1 MEETPEGL
9 ATAAAT
15 REAAK
20 RKRAELEAQG
30 VIDDQPAVKKT
41 VVPPQAISHEV
52 ALPEHYVCEAD
63 SQPELYG
70 MKIPESLV
78 DSESAIQVSCLQLQQ
93 KLF

>member
-30 VIDDQPAVKKT
+30 VIDDQPVAKKS
-41 VVPPQAISHEV
+41 VAPPQAISHEV
-52 ALPEHYVCEAD
+52 ALPENYVCEIDA
-63 SQPELYG
+63 QPELYG
-70 MKIPESLV
+70 MSVTWTSVAPDV
-78 DSESAIQVSCLQLQQ
+78 R
-93 KLF
+93 

>member
-20 RKRAELEAQG
+20 RKHAELEAHG
-30 VIDDQPAVKKT
+30 IIDDQPAAKKPT
-41 VVPPQAISHEV
+41 VPAEAISHEV
-52 ALPEHYVCEAD
+52 ALPEGYVCDLD

-70 MKIPESLV
+70 TSGTC
-78 DSESAIQVSCLQLQQ
+78 AA
-93 KLF
+93 

>member
-20 RKRAELEAQG
+20 RKRAELEAHG
-30 VIDDQPAVKKT
+30 IIDDQPVTKKPT
-41 VVPPQAISHEV
+41 VPAEAISHEV
-52 ALPEHYVCEAD
+52 ALPEGYVCDLD

-70 MKIPESLV
+70 TSNNC
-78 DSESAIQVSCLQLQQ
+78 AA
-93 KLF
+93 

>member
-20 RKRAELEAQG
+20 RKRAELEAHG
-30 VIDDQPAVKKT
+30 IIDDQPASKKPT
-41 VVPPQAISHEV
+41 IPARAISHEV
-52 ALPEHYVCEAD
+52 ALPHDYVAEVD

-70 MKIPESLV
+70 EMEV
-78 DSESAIQVSCLQLQQ
+78 C
-93 KLF
+93 

>member
-15 REAAK
+15 RDAAK

-30 VIDDQPAVKKT
+30 VIDDQPAAKKSGA
-41 VVPPQAISHEV
+41 PPQAISHEV
-52 ALPEHYVCEAD
+52 ALPKDYVCKLD

-70 MKIPESLV
+70 TESTCMLTARAK
-78 DSESAIQVSCLQLQQ
+78 DIQWGLLQLV
-93 KLF
+93 

>member
-20 RKRAELEAQG
+20 RKRAELEAHG
-30 VIDDQPAVKKT
+30 IIEDQPATKKPT
-41 VVPPQAISHEV
+41 VPAEAISHEV
-52 ALPEHYVCEAD
+52 ALPGGYVCDLD

-70 MKIPESLV
+70 TSGTC
-78 DSESAIQVSCLQLQQ
+78 AA
-93 KLF
+93 